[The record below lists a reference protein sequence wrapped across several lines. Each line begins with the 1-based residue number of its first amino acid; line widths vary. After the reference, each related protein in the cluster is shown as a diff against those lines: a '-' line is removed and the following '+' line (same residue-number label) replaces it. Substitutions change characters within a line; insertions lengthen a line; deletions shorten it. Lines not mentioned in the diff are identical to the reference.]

1 MIQLVEFNDGEP
13 IDMSNCILTPLNYI
27 LKNGEDGQFC
37 FAWFFF
43 LPTHTDQKKS
53 KNKNSQRP
61 LGLSTFCS
69 YLGDQICYLF
79 FPAHFPQLLVN

>member
-13 IDMSNCILTPLNYI
+13 IDMSTKCILTPLNYI

-43 LPTHTDQKKS
+43 PHTHRPKKKQKQKFSEATGIKHLLLLPWGS
-53 KNKNSQRP
+53 N
-61 LGLSTFCS
+61 LLSFFSCTFS
-69 YLGDQICYLF
+69 
-79 FPAHFPQLLVN
+79 PVVS